1 MFLTLEILEEKK
13 ACELGKIWMNK
24 YFPNGGELVDII
36 NHERVPADFLH
47 WGYTYLNPTQDE
59 KQKYWDK
66 LNINCDNPKT
76 IYHSKN
82 IFNSSH
88 ITDSRHV
95 ENSSYISSSKN
106 ILNSVIV
113 FGSGTISNSKQIF
126 NSSMVNNSEKVY
138 ISTQINDS
146 ENILLSTNITNCQS
160 VMHCNTIIDSK
171 FIQGNEDNK
180 CNNIIN
186 SQFIINSNNLKNCLF
201 CSNLNDAEYFCF
213 NQQIDIIKF
222 REYST
227 KIQEYLNNWNIN
239 YITDW
244 GYYEMPINFPIINQT
259 DLLYKNLPQSFIE
272 WICSLPEFDSNIW
285 NQIIQ

>member
-171 FIQGNEDNK
+171 FI
-180 CNNIIN
+180 
-186 SQFIINSNNLKNCLF
+186 
-201 CSNLNDAEYFCF
+201 
-213 NQQIDIIKF
+213 
-222 REYST
+222 
-227 KIQEYLNNWNIN
+227 
-239 YITDW
+239 
-244 GYYEMPINFPIINQT
+244 
-259 DLLYKNLPQSFIE
+259 
-272 WICSLPEFDSNIW
+272 
-285 NQIIQ
+285 